1 MSISIKAGVF
11 NRLRSLVVVTSG
23 IPGLHWLYVRYYR
36 LALGLVIR
44 FLGRDKDV
52 LVLMVRSGEKP
63 GRGPDSSSAA
73 ESTCRPGISD
83 IDLTVIVRPHS
94 VPERLSFLRWFWRRY
109 SQLRMIAPMLVE
121 VDILT
126 LEEFAASLRIACP
139 PMQSRK
145 TFRIV
150 LDRLSP
156 PEQEVLQD
164 ALAMKDRRTD
174 FRDHQR
180 NLLMRYQYFT
190 LPHLFQAG
198 RPNDI
203 STTLLNHSLKKM
215 ADLIQ
220 PSVDRA
226 RFDALDATGK
236 LHALLPLLRSHL
248 SRHPSPDGVDIKE
261 AAFDLR
267 ILGAHGHQEDDP
279 LAIELHSLLNET
291 LVPGD
296 LEGTNIVFWRS
307 PADDGCFSVSVLIA
321 DDASEEHLCKAFSTI
336 RRFRSAFD
344 PLLADRL
351 TSDPNL
357 FGQDQG
363 WPLLLP
369 MSLWPIWCR
378 TYPLEAAAIKQGG
391 CVIKGDGPVVCPE
404 PERDDFLQSASV
416 QYGIWLINRND
427 WAKEAEPRRTEL
439 FGAMSAHIQRYRN
452 ALTDSSPIPAEHQPG
467 ESRKSFEDVYRT
479 SGLQLDRLGDTIKA
493 SESH

>member
-1 MSISIKAGVF
+1 MSISIKASVF

-36 LALGLVIR
+36 LALGIVTH
-44 FLGRDKDV
+44 FLGRDEDV
-52 LVLMVRSGEKP
+52 LVLMVRTGVKP
-63 GRGPDSSSAA
+63 GRGHGSSPAA

-94 VPERLSFLRWFWRRY
+94 TPERLSFLRRFWRRY
-109 SQLRMIAPMLVE
+109 SRLRLIAPMLVE

-126 LEEFAASLRIACP
+126 LEEFATSLRIACP

-145 TFRIV
+145 SFQIV

-156 PEQEVLQD
+156 AEQELLQD
-164 ALAMKDRRTD
+164 ALDMKGRQTD

-198 RPNDI
+198 RPSDI
-203 STTLLNHSLKKM
+203 STTLLEHSLNKM
-215 ADLIQ
+215 ADLIES
-220 PSVDRA
+220 SVDRA
-226 RFDALDATGK
+226 RFGALGPMQK
-236 LHALLPLLRSHL
+236 LHELLLLLRSHL
-248 SRHPSPDGVDIKE
+248 SRHASRDGRNREE

-267 ILGAHGHQEDDP
+267 IFGATGHQEDDP
-279 LAIELHSLLNET
+279 LAAELQSLLNET
-291 LVPGD
+291 LVPSD
-296 LEGTNIVFWRS
+296 LEGSNIVFWRS
-307 PADDGCFSVSVLIA
+307 PADERCFSVSILIA
-321 DDASEEHLCKAFSTI
+321 DDANEEQLGKAISAI

-357 FGQDQG
+357 FGQEQG

-391 CVIKGDGPVVCPE
+391 CVIQGDGPVVCPE
-404 PERDDFLQSASV
+404 PERGDFLQSASV

-427 WAKEAEPRRTEL
+427 WAKESEPRRTEL
-439 FGAMSAHIQRYRN
+439 FEAMYAHIQRYRN
-452 ALTDSSPIPAEHQPG
+452 ALTDSSPIPAEDRPG
-467 ESRKSFEDVYRT
+467 KSSTTFEDVYRT
-479 SGLQLDRLGDTIKA
+479 SGLQLDRLGETIKA